1 MIGGDQQLH
10 PHVRLREIVDGVV
23 RLLPDQLDIRAIGD
37 HLTTEINPHPLLA
50 IFDPHATT
58 IHRFPPL
65 ETTWINSGRALHI
78 PVGWIQPCPTRSFGL
93 HDPTGSSAVGDASTR
108 IFLRVEQ
115 RPRGRHPLYCCV
127 LLQASATAEVFVW
140 RWCIENLRPSGTL
153 TVLRVSAPC
162 RPLLLKRK

>member
-58 IHRFPPL
+58 IHRFPLL
-65 ETTWINSGRALHI
+65 ETTWINSARALDI
-78 PVGWIQPCPTRSFGL
+78 PVGWIQPCPTRSFGPRPDRFVSCWRCL
-93 HDPTGSSAVGDASTR
+93 HPHLPPGRTAPPGSA
-108 IFLRVEQ
+108 
-115 RPRGRHPLYCCV
+115 PLYSCV
-127 LLQASATAEVFVW
+127 LLQAPATADGFW
-140 RWCIENLRPSGTL
+140 RCCIENLRPSGTL
-153 TVLRVSAPC
+153 TVLPVSARP
-162 RPLLLKRK
+162 RPLCP

>member
-58 IHRFPPL
+58 IHRFPLL
-65 ETTWINSGRALHI
+65 ETTWINSARALDI
-78 PVGWIQPCPTRSFGL
+78 PVGWIQPCPTRSFGPRPDRFVSCWRCL
-93 HDPTGSSAVGDASTR
+93 HPH
-108 IFLRVEQ
+108 L
-115 RPRGRHPLYCCV
+115 PPGR
-127 LLQASATAEVFVW
+127 TA
-140 RWCIENLRPSGTL
+140 PPGP
-153 TVLRVSAPC
+153 AP
-162 RPLLLKRK
+162 PLLLCPPSGIRHCGGFCVALVHREPATKRHPHGPPGIGSVPPSLIEEK